1 MNKKLYGKVKEIFF
15 PDGEELTKIGFKIE
29 IDKEIITIIKEQT
42 KELSKIYRED
52 NVIIKI
58 TTNNDDI
65 FFDIEI
71 KNDENGGDKN
81 E

>member
-1 MNKKLYGKVKEIFF
+1 MNKKIYGKVKEVFL
-15 PDGEELTKIGFKIE
+15 PNGEELTKIGFKIE

-52 NVIIKI
+52 NVIIKK

-65 FFDIEI
+65 FYDIEI
-71 KNDENGGDKN
+71 KNDENGGDIN

>member
-29 IDKEIITIIKEQT
+29 IDNEIITIIKEQT
-42 KELSKIYRED
+42 KELAKIYRED
-52 NVIIKI
+52 NVIIEK
-58 TTNNDDI
+58 TTNDNI
-65 FFDIEI
+65 FYNIE
-71 KNDENGGDKN
+71 KQTDKNGGDKN